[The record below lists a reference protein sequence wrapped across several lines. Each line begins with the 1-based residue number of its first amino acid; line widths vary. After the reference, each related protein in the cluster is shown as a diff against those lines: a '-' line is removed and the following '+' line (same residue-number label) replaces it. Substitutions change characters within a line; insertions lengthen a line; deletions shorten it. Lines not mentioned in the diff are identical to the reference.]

1 MVRGMRRPT
10 ISENSLQR
18 ARSFECDHPLH
29 TVSPPGTARLRTAP
43 GVAGGGGPPD
53 PNGYAGP
60 HASDP
65 GDPHGPFRSARGIPP
80 HRLSVREPL
89 PRPRI
94 SAITN
99 PLRKAGGG
107 VRSPQRVGKGD
118 WPTFRP
124 APLARPGRQPRWRP
138 PPRPAPAG
146 SSLPA
151 GEQPDAAVR
160 HPRRDDP
167 CRDDPRRD
175 DPGRDNRSVRW
186 RKRAGSLA
194 VRTLLGGLL
203 LAAFGILGTAA
214 QGQTPAI
221 CRGHTAGHGP
231 AEGRARE
238 SGRARDFGH
247 AHLPPAG
254 PGGPRG
260 NPDER

>member
-1 MVRGMRRPT
+1 MATPVPTRRILATRTAHSGRREESRRTGCRFASRSRALGFRPSQTLCVKREVEFVLPRGLGRETGRRFDRRLLPGPDA
-10 ISENSLQR
+10 SLGGGRRRALHRRDPHSLQ
-18 ARSFECDHPLH
+18 ANS
-29 TVSPPGTARLRTAP
+29 RTQP
-43 GVAGGGGPPD
+43 
-53 PNGYAGP
+53 
-60 HASDP
+60 
-65 GDPHGPFRSARGIPP
+65 
-80 HRLSVREPL
+80 
-89 PRPRI
+89 
-94 SAITN
+94 SAI
-99 PLRKAGGG
+99 P
-107 VRSPQRVGKGD
+107 VG
-118 WPTFRP
+118 
-124 APLARPGRQPRWRP
+124 
-138 PPRPAPAG
+138 
-146 SSLPA
+146 
-151 GEQPDAAVR
+151 
-160 HPRRDDP
+160 DP

-186 RKRAGSLA
+186 RKRAQSLA